1 MEHIKDKLRNLP
13 DQPGVYIMK
22 DDTGIVIYVGKAV
35 SIKNRVRQYFQSSR
49 NHSLKTRTMVSQ
61 IWDFEYILTDSEL
74 EALILECNLI
84 KKHKPKYNVMLKDD
98 KSYPFIKITN
108 EEEYPRVIVTRRVK
122 KDSGKYYGPYT
133 NARAVK
139 ETIELLRNI
148 FPIRSCSRN
157 LKQGVK
163 VGRPCLYYHINQC
176 QGPCQGNVDR
186 DEYKAMIKQV
196 SKFLEGKHEDLLDEL
211 RLKMAEAANN
221 LEFEK
226 AARLR
231 DRITAVEQILENQ
244 KIVYTSAIEDMDV
257 LAFAQDAY
265 NTVAQLFF
273 IRNSKLTGAQQL
285 TLEDTQGT
293 ELDEI
298 ISSFIK
304 QFYLMSQYIPKTI
317 LIQDEIDDAEVI
329 MKWLSDRRGNRV
341 YLNVPKRG
349 EKKELLNMAIRNA
362 SEGLQH
368 IAESIRREKARTEG
382 AVRELA
388 GYLGLDRLPDRI
400 EAFDISNIQGT
411 DSVASMVV
419 FEGGNPKTSDY
430 RRFRIKGVIGPN
442 DYASMAEVI
451 ERRFRRGL
459 EEKKKLMEQDKS
471 AEDGK
476 FSRMPDLVL
485 VDGGKGQLNA
495 AVSVV
500 RSLGLKDIP
509 VISLAEKFEEVYVE
523 GQDDPVNIPK
533 NSAALHLLQRIRD
546 EAHRF
551 ALSYHRSL
559 RKKSRLHSVLEEIPG
574 IGEKRRKILIKHFG
588 TVEAIKKSS
597 LEELAR
603 IKGMNRRAAQNVLE
617 YLKY

>member
-419 FEGGNPKTSDY
+419 FEGGNPKNSDY